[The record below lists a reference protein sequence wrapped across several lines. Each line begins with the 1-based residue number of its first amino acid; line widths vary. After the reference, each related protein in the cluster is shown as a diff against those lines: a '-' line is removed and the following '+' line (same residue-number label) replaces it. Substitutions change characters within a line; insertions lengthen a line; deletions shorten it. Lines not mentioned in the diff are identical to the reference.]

1 MESIHKSSA
10 ESPQVRRERTLEKR
24 NNWML
29 FFIILQF
36 VVMAIMAVVFIYRP
50 QAPIVIDHETG
61 QVIGD
66 YRTSEF
72 RTQEEMINGGIR
84 FVDHLLSLN
93 STTIRRDQFIAIG
106 MMTDALREARI
117 EYLKSSNLII
127 KIETAKS
134 TSHLQYDKNEVIFAK
149 GNKMR
154 VEYIGKIILTD
165 LKKSSVPFHIIV
177 DLVNAPITKN
187 NTSGVRVEAFSDF

>member
-10 ESPQVRRERTLEKR
+10 LSPQVRRERTLEKR

-154 VEYIGKIILTD
+154 VEYIGKIVLTD